1 MGTFDVSNRGNSV
14 KRVAGRVL
22 KFTPK
27 EENLMLGLLTGIENL
42 RDEKGGDLLRLDSL
56 NKPAAIETKDGWGMR
71 DRWGYRAVFTFPNTN
86 AFFMGDAGTF
96 NKVGGWVLHELTPQ
110 ARPVGPAKQRTVGS
124 SIYELV
130 LTAAKVGLGSA
141 TTTQS
146 TLRISEGQ
154 GVDFKARLRNRMPVA
169 LPSTRIC
176 IRPPRGFKLGSNPK
190 AEVARPQACFNV
202 RDLPARGTRTVV
214 LHTTAAERT
223 ERRRGA
229 DASSS
234 RLNILAG
241 CVSIPMALEAQA
253 DAGTDICNSGDDR
266 RFPCGA
272 RRRAGARRRPAT
284 RRRRDRLVPA
294 CFERSRTLGARDR
307 SLICQRQA
315 RPHTRSAATAA
326 KSTRIVGGK
335 APCRSLASTRAGCHI
350 RDSSARTAEPG
361 HPGKLSWPVQQRM
374 AGRDGAVRAHPRRCR
389 TARHPRAD
397 PVHGPRTAGPPSR
410 GRPLRAR
417 R

>member
-141 TTTQS
+141 TTAQS

-154 GVDFKARLRNRMPVA
+154 GVDFKARCAAGCRWRCLRHGAASGRRAASNSARNRRPRSRGPRRASTSATCPRVA
-169 LPSTRIC
+169 RARWCCTP
-176 IRPPRGFKLGSNPK
+176 RPPNAPN
-190 AEVARPQACFNV
+190 AP
-202 RDLPARGTRTVV
+202 P
-214 LHTTAAERT
+214 
-223 ERRRGA
+223 
-229 DASSS
+229 
-234 RLNILAG
+234 
-241 CVSIPMALEAQA
+241 
-253 DAGTDICNSGDDR
+253 
-266 RFPCGA
+266 
-272 RRRAGARRRPAT
+272 
-284 RRRRDRLVPA
+284 
-294 CFERSRTLGARDR
+294 RS
-307 SLICQRQA
+307 Q
-315 RPHTRSAATAA
+315 
-326 KSTRIVGGK
+326 
-335 APCRSLASTRAGCHI
+335 TRA
-350 RDSSARTAEPG
+350 AR
-361 HPGKLSWPVQQRM
+361 V
-374 AGRDGAVRAHPRRCR
+374 
-389 TARHPRAD
+389 
-397 PVHGPRTAGPPSR
+397 
-410 GRPLRAR
+410 
-417 R
+417 